1 MDSSDEDDLDPVA
14 AERRQRAMQ
23 LLAKVLNKRPAAD
36 AAASGG
42 GDGGSAAASKADA
55 DAEAAFLRTLLD
67 DLKAGVPA
75 NRISRSVRDR
85 LTVLGVQRGGVQV
98 AATKKAP
105 SATAAADAGAK
116 VDDDDDDGDDDDD
129 DTAAAPK
136 RLLPDALQRLR
147 DGDVSAV
154 SSRVRTATFWREVA
168 GDCLAA
174 SAGEATPARAELPI
188 PSEELDA
195 MRASVQARGYGVVQ
209 PSPGAWGWGEQL
221 TGTLAGLRAA
231 AEAFRA
237 AGWPPAFIFTLDEAW
252 AVLDQ
257 IWAPMEA
264 LLGPGCGMDP
274 SVFCWIASRPPAPS
288 AEQPKAPPPKAG
300 ANFGV
305 PHRDFT
311 CLQSLRKSD
320 GAPAVVSVW
329 LPLNDVTPENGCM
342 MLVPRQLDAH
352 FTKRWAYAHMRPA
365 LPPDA
370 DEADGPTEVR
380 FNLAAAKPL
389 APLAAGSIAAWVGNL
404 IHWGTCCLPDAPTAA
419 RASVGFNF
427 LAEGERLQSTAP
439 MLTRAMAREL
449 DIDGRL
455 ALIARS
461 LLAYSPWYALSDDAV
476 PAAFF
481 AETPTDGET
490 R

>member
-1 MDSSDEDDLDPVA
+1 MDSSDDDDELDPAA

-23 LLAKVLNKRPAAD
+23 LLAKVLNKKPAEDNVA
-36 AAASGG
+36 GG
-42 GDGGSAAASKADA
+42 TGTGGPVATSKADA

-105 SATAAADAGAK
+105 SATAAAAADAK
-116 VDDDDDDGDDDDD
+116 VDGEGDDEEAEDDDA
-129 DTAAAPK
+129 AAAPA
-136 RLLPDALQRLR
+136 RLPDALQRLR

-154 SSRVRTATFWREVA
+154 SSQVRSASFWREVA

-174 SAGEATPARAELPI
+174 SAGESMPVQTELPI
-188 PSEELDA
+188 PYEELHA
-195 MRASVQARGYGVVQ
+195 MRASIQARGYGVVQ
-209 PSPGAWGWGEQL
+209 PSPGTWSWDERL
-221 TGTLAGLRAA
+221 TGALAGLRAA
-231 AEAFRA
+231 ADAFRA

-257 IWAPMEA
+257 IWAPMES
-264 LLGPGCGMDP
+264 LLGVGCAMDP
-274 SVFCWIASRPPAPS
+274 SVFCWIATRPPAPS
-288 AEQPKAPPPKAG
+288 AEQAKAPPPRAG

-320 GAPAVVSVW
+320 GAPAVLSVW

-352 FTKRWAYAHMRPA
+352 FSKRWAYAHMRPA

-404 IHWGTCCLPDAPTAA
+404 IHWGTCCLPDAATAA

-439 MLTRAMAREL
+439 MLTRTMAREL
-449 DIDGRL
+449 DLDGRL

-481 AETPTDGET
+481 A